1 MDKNETELFSFI
13 NNYLQTKLNNLK
25 IKNMKWDAIHYSY
38 QNIPKES
45 KYDELTLMEFF
56 TLYKIDR
63 LVKLNIISNT
73 IAQGLKDLF
82 YLKLNLKTKLEALL
96 SDINNLNQN
105 QDLINHICE
114 KEFEID
120 AIFKKYNLVTDKLD
134 LENVMDSIILGEN
147 YKNLNQNMELYRR
160 QFKIYNELANQ
171 EEKDTQRTIDFLD
184 TLIEKNGKTK

>member
-134 LENVMDSIILGEN
+134 LENIIDSIILGEN
-147 YKNLNQNMELYRR
+147 YTELYRK
-160 QFKIYNELANQ
+160 QFKIYDELANQ
-171 EEKDTQRTIDFLD
+171 EEKDIERTIDFLD

>member
-1 MDKNETELFSFI
+1 MDKDETELFSFI
-13 NNYLQTKLNNLK
+13 NNYLQNELNNLK
-25 IKNMKWDAIHYSY
+25 IKNMKWDTIHYSY
-38 QNIPKES
+38 QNVPEEN
-45 KYDELTLMEFF
+45 KYDELTLMDFF

-63 LVKLNIISNT
+63 LVKLNIISSI
-73 IAQGLKDLF
+73 IAQELKDLF

-96 SDINNLNQN
+96 SDINNLN

-134 LENVMDSIILGEN
+134 LENVIDSIILGEN

-184 TLIEKNGKTK
+184 TLIEKKGKTK